1 MLFRWSVSPW
11 RPSSSYR
18 RKRSSMTSAS
28 PAGAAGLGAV
38 VAEDGAPVPEADRL
52 GLVVHAVLQVGATD
66 GGRALR
72 SPGGL
77 LGAAG
82 LEAVHLLLD
91 DVRRLADAARE
102 QRRLLEHGRL
112 DALVAEEG
120 ADSGGRLPDAVPVW
134 LGLGGGIGGG
144 PGGPV

>member
-52 GLVVHAVLQVGATD
+52 GLVVHAVPQVGATD
-66 GGRALR
+66 GRRALR
-72 SPGGL
+72 SQGEL
-77 LGAAG
+77 LAAAV
-82 LEAVHLLLD
+82 LKHVHLLLD
-91 DVRRLADAARE
+91 DVRHLADAAGE
-102 QRRLLEHGRL
+102 QRSILEHGRL

-120 ADSGGRLPDAVPVW
+120 ADAGGGLVDAVP
-134 LGLGGGIGGG
+134 GGVG
-144 PGGPV
+144 